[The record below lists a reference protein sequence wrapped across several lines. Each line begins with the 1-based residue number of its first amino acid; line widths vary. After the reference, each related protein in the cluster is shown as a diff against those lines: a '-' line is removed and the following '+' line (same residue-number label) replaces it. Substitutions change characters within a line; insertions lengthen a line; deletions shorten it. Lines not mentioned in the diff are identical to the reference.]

1 LFFGKPTLELT
12 SQDADAPRLGAALWR
27 TIPKTGQGGVD
38 MTRLLLVVAAAVGL
52 GAVMARSV
60 VPDVTRYLRIRR
72 M

>member
-1 LFFGKPTLELT
+1 MIHGWAPTK
-12 SQDADAPRLGAALWR
+12 APLWR
-27 TIPKTGQGGVD
+27 AAPKTGQEETD

-52 GAVMARSV
+52 GAALARSV